1 MTTTK
6 MTSLSMQ
13 MKIWDMMNRGG
24 AAHAGALCQ
33 TAEIDGDCRSND
45 HNKSGISHIIENPAL
60 FRFVEPLGGIFCFF
74 HMKYSFVFYS

>member
-1 MTTTK
+1 ME
-6 MTSLSMQ
+6 MLVALGGG
-13 MKIWDMMNRGG
+13 GG

-45 HNKSGISHIIENPAL
+45 HNKSGISYIVENPAL